1 MRFQFLIIA
10 LLFSFAAFSQQ
21 WIGITSPEAQK
32 AGISLVQS
40 NIQTS
45 VVNFNVSGYYLNRV
59 NTGNGE
65 SYTVSLPGGTPI
77 QKAGTP
83 DLPKLTASVI
93 IPDMAQMD
101 IRVLESDFIEVP
113 QISIAPSKGNLF
125 RDVDPATVPFNFGK
139 EYEYNAFYPSTT
151 ADLRDPYILRDYRG
165 QTIVV
170 YPFAYNPVTQTLR
183 IYTHI
188 KVEVSATSQTG
199 INTFSRSGFPTKVDA
214 GYAEIY
220 KTQFLNDA
228 QLDNPPLGEYG
239 KMLVIS
245 HANYLSA
252 MQPFVDWKNSM
263 GIETEMV
270 DVASIGTTAAAIKT
284 YIANYYNSNGLTY
297 VLLVGDGPQIP
308 TNTSGVAGPSDNA
321 YGYIVGNDHYPDLI
335 IGRFSAENVDH
346 VNTMVNRT
354 LEYEKTP
361 LTSSDWFSKGMGIG
375 SDQGPGDDGEYD
387 YQHIRNIR
395 TQLMDFTYSE
405 VAELYDGSQGG
416 EDEGGN
422 PNQADVTAVV
432 NAGIG
437 LANYVGHGSDNS
449 WVTTGFSNTSVNQ
462 LSNNH
467 KWPFIWSVAC
477 VNGNFT
483 GGTCFAEA
491 WLRAKN
497 NNGPTGAIATLM
509 STINQSWNP
518 PMEGQDQFN
527 AIATHQYPNNIKYR
541 FGGVAFN
548 GLYLMNDKYGS
559 DGSDM
564 TDTWTI
570 FGDPSV
576 LLRTVMPEDFTVTH
590 PEVVFL
596 GQNNIQ
602 ISCSVPGALIGLS
615 VDGQFLD
622 AGFVNGGQLTLNFDA
637 FSAPDTLLL
646 VATSPDKLPYIAQI
660 PVVPNNNPYLVFSK
674 AIINDATGNNN
685 QLADYNE
692 AVALTI
698 DLANIGLLPA
708 EAVNVTLSST
718 DPYITITDDN
728 EIYNFIPATDTLG
741 IADGFAM
748 SLFASIPDQYQ
759 IPLHFVAE
767 SNEGSWSGN
776 FTITA
781 HAGILKMTSFSY
793 DDSQQGNNNNIADPG
808 EIFNLKVVVK
818 NSGSASALNV
828 TGQLSFNEPLL
839 TLMSDDVAEYGDL
852 NPSQFITRTFT
863 LQASPD
869 IQSGTLIPAAFLI
882 TGDWGFEVLSSFN
895 IVIGQTPVCVIDLDG
910 NHNSGPAVAAAL
922 QANDIM
928 PEYRTDMPSSLD
940 EYQALFICLGMGGN
954 KHEISMVEG
963 QKIASMLQ
971 AGGKVYLEGG
981 DTWYNDN
988 ETSAQP
994 MFKINGLNNGGND
1007 LGTLNSNASAFTSGI
1022 SFTYEGDNTSVDR
1035 ISPSSPAFQLFK
1047 NASPLYVAAV
1057 GYDEGTY
1064 RTVGSNFEFGGLTD
1078 AAYPS
1083 TKNEYMHRIIEF
1095 FGLGA
1100 MPLTANFV
1108 ATPTSVCED
1117 DNITFFNASLGN
1129 VVSYEWSFPEGN
1141 PSTST
1146 DANPVVSYS
1155 IPGTYDVSLVVY
1167 DGVNYDTLVKND
1179 YILIN
1184 FCADNFRPERSSE
1197 LSVSPNPAQDYITLG
1212 IQGKGAAAIMILNMQ
1227 GKVVKTLKWDEMSDS
1242 ISVNISDL
1250 SNGVYTIR
1258 VNSNSVITSTKLIVN
1273 K

>member
-1 MRFQFLIIA
+1 MKIRFLIIA
-10 LLFSFAAFSQQ
+10 LFFSVVAFGQQ
-21 WIGITSPEAQK
+21 WVGITSPEVQK
-32 AGISLVQS
+32 AGISLEQS

-45 VVNFNVSGYYLNRV
+45 VINFDINGYYLNKV

-65 SYTVSLPGGTPI
+65 SYTISLPGGTPV
-77 QKAGTP
+77 QHAGSP

-93 IPDMAQMD
+93 IPDLAQMD
-101 IRVLESDFIEVP
+101 VRVLESDYVEV
-113 QISIAPSKGNLF
+113 QNISIAPSKGNLF
-125 RDVDPATVPFNFGK
+125 RDVDPATVPFTFGK
-139 EYEYNAFYPSTT
+139 EYEYNAFYPSHQ

-165 QTIVV
+165 QTVIV
-170 YPFAYNPVTQTLR
+170 YPFTYNPVTQTLR

-188 KVEVSATSQTG
+188 KVEVTATSQTG
-199 INTFSRSGFPTKVDA
+199 INTFSRTGFPTKVDA
-214 GYAEIY
+214 GFAEIY
-220 KTQFLNDA
+220 KSQFLNAA

-245 HANYLSA
+245 HANYLDA
-252 MQPFVDWKNSM
+252 MKPFVDWKNSM

-270 DVASIGTTAAAIKT
+270 DVASIGSNAIAIKN
-284 YIANYYNSNGLTY
+284 YIADNYVSNGLTY

-354 LEYEKTP
+354 LEYEKDP
-361 LTSSDWFSKGMGIG
+361 LISSDWFSKGLGIG

-395 TQLMDFTYSE
+395 TQLMDFTYTD

-422 PNQADVTAVV
+422 PNQADVSAVV

-462 LSNNH
+462 LTNNH

-576 LLRTVMPEDFTVTH
+576 LLRTVMPEEFAVTH

-596 GQNNIQ
+596 GQNSLQ
-602 ISCSVPGALIGLS
+602 ISCDFEDALIGLS

-622 AGFVNGGQLTLNFDA
+622 AGFVSGGQLILNFDA
-637 FSAPDTLLL
+637 FQAPDTLLL
-646 VATSPDKLPYIAQI
+646 VATSPDKLPYIAEI

-674 AIINDATGNNN
+674 AGINDASGNNN

-692 AVALTI
+692 TI
-698 DLANIGLLPA
+698 QLNIELANIGLLPA
-708 EAVNVTLSST
+708 EGVNVTLSST
-718 DPYITITDDN
+718 DPYITISDN
-728 EIYNFIPATDTLG
+728 TEIYDLIPATDTMG
-741 IADGFAM
+741 VADGFTIN
-748 SLFASIPDQYQ
+748 LLASIPDQYQ
-759 IPLHFVAE
+759 IPIHFLAE
-767 SNEGSWSGN
+767 CNAGSWSGN
-776 FTITA
+776 FSISS
-781 HAGILKMTSFSY
+781 HAGILKMNSFSY
-793 DDSQQGNNNNIADPG
+793 DDSQSGNNNNVAEPG
-808 EIFNLKVVVK
+808 ETFNLKVVVK
-818 NSGSASALNV
+818 NTGSASAMDV
-828 TGQLSFNEPLL
+828 MGQLSFNEPLL
-839 TLMSDDVAEYGDL
+839 TLLSDNTVEYGDI
-852 NPSQFITRTFT
+852 NAGQFFMRTFT
-863 LQASPD
+863 LKSSSEIP
-869 IQSGTLIPAAFLI
+869 SGTLIPAAFLI
-882 TGDWGFEVLSSFN
+882 TGDWGFEVLTSFN

-910 NHNSGPAVAAAL
+910 NHNSGSAIVAAL

-940 EYQALFICLGMGGN
+940 EYQALFICLGMGSS

-963 QKIASMLQ
+963 QKITSMLQ
-971 AGGKVYLEGG
+971 AGGKVYMEGG
-981 DTWYNDN
+981 DTWYNDA

-994 MFKINGLNNGGND
+994 MFKINGLSNGGND
-1007 LGTLNSNASAFTSGI
+1007 LGTLNSNAAAFTSGI
-1022 SFTYEGDNTSVDR
+1022 SFNYEGDNTSVDR

-1057 GYDEGTY
+1057 GYDAGNY
-1064 RTVGSNFEFGGLTD
+1064 KTVGSNFEFSGLTD

-1117 DNITFFNASLGN
+1117 QHITFINASLGN
-1129 VVSYEWSFPEGN
+1129 VISYEWSFPEGN
-1141 PSTST
+1141 PASST

-1155 IPGTYDVSLVVY
+1155 VPGTYDVSLIIY
-1167 DGVNYDTLVKND
+1167 DGITYDTLIKDD
-1179 YILIN
+1179 YILVN
-1184 FCADNFRPERSSE
+1184 FCADNFKPARSAN
-1197 LSVSPNPAQDYITLG
+1197 LTVSPNPAQDYITLDV
-1212 IQGKGAAAIMILNMQ
+1212 QGKGAAIITILNMQ
-1227 GKVVKTLKWDEMSDS
+1227 GKVVRTVKWDNTANQL
-1242 ISVNISDL
+1242 SVNISEL

-1258 VNSNSVITSTKLIVN
+1258 VNSNSAITSTKLIVN